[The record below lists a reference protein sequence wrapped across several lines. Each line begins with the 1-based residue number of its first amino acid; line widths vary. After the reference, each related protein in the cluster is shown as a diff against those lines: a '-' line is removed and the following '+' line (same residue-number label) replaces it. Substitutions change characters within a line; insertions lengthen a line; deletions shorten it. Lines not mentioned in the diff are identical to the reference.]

1 MKNDFIM
8 GVFQVVELIYT
19 PDNMVRISPS
29 ILSADPYDLRSD
41 IQKAL
46 DSGIDMLHIDVM
58 DGHFVPN
65 ITYGIPLV
73 KALRKHLDVELDVH
87 LMISDP
93 DKYGPMF
100 VDAGADIVTV
110 HVEATDHLNRTLSSI
125 REAGAKCGVTLNP
138 HTSLDSLNWVLD
150 QVDVVLIMSVNPGF
164 GGQSF
169 IPSSTS
175 RVKKLRSMIRE
186 TGLDVPIEIDGG
198 ITPITAPG
206 VVEAGSDIVV
216 AGSAVFSANNRDIK
230 KNIMALR
237 EGIKQGLDRRN

>member
-1 MKNDFIM
+1 
-8 GVFQVVELIYT
+8 
-19 PDNMVRISPS
+19 MVRISPS

-41 IQKAL
+41 IERAI

-100 VDAGADIVTV
+100 AKAGADIVTV
-110 HVEATDHLNRTLSSI
+110 HVEATDHLNRTLNSI
-125 REAGAKCGVTLNP
+125 REAGAKPGVTLNP
-138 HTSLDSLNWVLD
+138 HTQLDSLSWVLD
-150 QVDVVLIMSVNPGF
+150 QVDMVLIMSVNPGF

-169 IPSSTS
+169 IPNSTD
-175 RVKKLRSMIRE
+175 RVERLHTMLNE
-186 TGLDVPIEIDGG
+186 GGLDVPIEIDGG
-198 ITPITAPG
+198 ITPRTAPD
-206 VVEAGSDIVV
+206 VVRAGADVIV
-216 AGSAVFSANNRDIK
+216 AGSAVFSANNRDIEG
-230 KNIMALR
+230 NIKALQ
-237 EGIKQGLDRRN
+237 EGIRQGLDQRN

>member
-1 MKNDFIM
+1 LSAAFFKG
-8 GVFQVVELIYT
+8 GVQVVERIYT
-19 PDNMVRISPS
+19 SDIMVRISPS

-41 IQKAL
+41 IQRAL
-46 DSGIDMLHIDVM
+46 DSGIDMFHIDVM

-93 DKYGPMF
+93 DRYGPMF
-100 VDAGADIVTV
+100 AEAGADIVTV

-138 HTSLDSLNWVLD
+138 HTSLDTLSWVLD
-150 QVDVVLIMSVNPGF
+150 QVDMVLVMSVNPGF

-169 IPSSTS
+169 IQNSTS
-175 RVKKLRSMIRE
+175 RIRE
-186 TGLDVPIEIDGG
+186 LRGMIESKGLDVPIEIDGG
-198 ITPITAPG
+198 ITPVTAPE
-206 VVEAGSDIVV
+206 VVEAGAEVIV
-216 AGSAVFSANNRDIK
+216 AGSAVFSAKKRDIEG
-230 KNIMALR
+230 NIEALR
-237 EGIKQGLDRRN
+237 EGIRQGLNRRN

>member
-1 MKNDFIM
+1 
-8 GVFQVVELIYT
+8 
-19 PDNMVRISPS
+19 MVRISPS

-41 IQKAL
+41 LSRAI

-93 DKYGPMF
+93 DKYAPMF
-100 VDAGADIVTV
+100 AKAGADIVTV
-110 HVEATDHLNRTLSSI
+110 HVEATDHLNRTLASI

-138 HTSLDSLNWVLD
+138 HTQLDSLSWVLD
-150 QVDVVLIMSVNPGF
+150 QVDMFLIMSVNPGF

-169 IPSSTS
+169 IPNSTQ
-175 RVKKLRSMIRE
+175 RVGKLYSMIHD
-186 TGLDVPIEIDGG
+186 LNIDVPIEIDGG
-198 ITPITAPG
+198 ITPVTAPEI
-206 VVEAGSDIVV
+206 VQAGADIVV
-216 AGSAVFSANNRDIK
+216 AGSAVFSTNNGDIEG
-230 KNIMALR
+230 NIRSLR
-237 EGIKQGLDRRN
+237 EGIKLGLDQRN

>member
-1 MKNDFIM
+1 
-8 GVFQVVELIYT
+8 
-19 PDNMVRISPS
+19 MVRISPS

-41 IQKAL
+41 IQRAL
-46 DSGIDMLHIDVM
+46 DSGIGIFHIDVM

-73 KALRKHLDVELDVH
+73 KALRKHLDAELDVH

-100 VDAGADIVTV
+100 AKAGADIVTV
-110 HVEATDHLNRTLSSI
+110 HVEATNHLNRTLSSI

-138 HTSLDSLNWVLD
+138 HTSLDSLNWVVD
-150 QVDVVLIMSVNPGF
+150 QVDMVLIMSVNPGF

-175 RVKKLRSMIRE
+175 RVRELRSMIE
-186 TGLDVPIEIDGG
+186 KTGVNVPIEIDGG
-198 ITPITAPG
+198 ITPITAPE

-216 AGSAVFSANNRDIK
+216 AGSAVFSANNRDIEG
-230 KNIMALR
+230 NIRSLR